1 MFHTYAADGIYSAML
16 RARDDHDP
24 PATSNPAQVQLKV
37 GNEATTPR
45 ITAPSTSLLFRV
57 GQELTLTDN
66 ATDPE
71 DGAMANDQLSW
82 EVIRHH
88 NNSHTHPSLKP
99 TTGNNMKIAPARG
112 PLRDR
117 QRQLP
122 GDTAHRHR
130 LERDLAHDLPEAKP
144 LLGGCDL

>member
-99 TTGNNMKIAPARG
+99 TTGNNMKVAPRPRTSSRPTTATTWRYSSPSPTRTGPHARSSRG
-112 PLRDR
+112 RTPA
-117 QRQLP
+117 
-122 GDTAHRHR
+122 GWV
-130 LERDLAHDLPEAKP
+130 
-144 LLGGCDL
+144 